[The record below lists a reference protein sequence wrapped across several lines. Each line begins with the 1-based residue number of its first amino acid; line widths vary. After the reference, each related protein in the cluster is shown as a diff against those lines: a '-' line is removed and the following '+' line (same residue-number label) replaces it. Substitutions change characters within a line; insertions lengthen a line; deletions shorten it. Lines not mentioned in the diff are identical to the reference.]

1 MPEDLME
8 HIDRLIQQRPVCKEV
23 LESYRELASLMKKVE
38 PELQDINIEDRLKDM
53 KKEEGFPLFSRE
65 DIPVDLEASSEL
77 FATFIEHLSNT
88 EREDRDGLKKV
99 LEKAKSDS
107 GWTDSLFKT
116 VLRKDDKALSKTG
129 KEVDLDPATLSFL
142 AQVALR
148 PSLYALRDA
157 ASDRIDKEQW
167 NYGYCP
173 VCGSEPDMACFAKTG
188 KRYLHCELCG
198 QEWAYHRLK
207 CPFCQNEE
215 HKTLGYFEAEQEEG
229 LRVDFCRQCMKYLK
243 SVDKRVFEEAAPME
257 LENLATIHLD
267 MLANE
272 HGFK

>member
-1 MPEDLME
+1 MIEHLLE

-38 PELQDINIEDRLKDM
+38 PEPQDIRFEDRLKDM

-77 FATFIEHLSNT
+77 FAKFIEHLSNT

-99 LEKAKSDS
+99 LEKSKSDS

-157 ASDRIDKEQW
+157 ASDRIDKEHW

-207 CPFCQNEE
+207 CPFCRNEE

-243 SVDKRVFEEAAPME
+243 TVDKRVFEEAAPME